1 MSTLKDKTINGIGW
15 SALERFGTLGIS
27 FLANV
32 VLARLLSPDDFGTIG
47 LLAIFI
53 LLSNTFIDGGFG
65 AALIQKKDTTNR
77 DYSTIFYW
85 NIVLAI
91 LLYAILYFSSP
102 LIASFFHTPILKKV
116 LRVQALILITNS
128 LGVVHVSIIRKEL
141 KFKLL
146 TYAYFFPMLISAIV
160 AILLAYKGWGIWSLV
175 ALQLINSLL
184 QVVFLWALNTWRPS
198 FEFDFKSFKGL
209 FSYGSFLLLSNLINT
224 FCDNFQGLLI
234 GRKFNSSLMGYYSQ
248 AKKLE
253 EVPTLTLTTITSQ
266 VTFPVFSKING
277 DKESLFS
284 AHKKSLRLLNLV
296 NTPLM
301 VLLYVIANQ
310 LFILLYSEKWIV
322 SIPYFQILCIGG
334 LANCL
339 QSVNYSVYIASGRS
353 RQMFRWNIIKR
364 MIGIL
369 LMIIGVN
376 WGIEGV
382 LYGMVVSY
390 WITYIINALLAN
402 KVTGYTL
409 LLQLKDFLPVLV
421 AAIIAAV
428 VTLAVEPL
436 LPRSLLLLA
445 IMKLF
450 IFIIL
455 YFLLCYLMKLESL
468 ELFIEVIQPYLGKL
482 KKSE

>member
-1 MSTLKDKTINGIGW
+1 MSTLKEQTISGIGW

-27 FLANV
+27 FLANL
-32 VLARLLSPDDFGTIG
+32 VLARLLSPDDFGAIG

-65 AALIQKKDTTNR
+65 AALIQKKNTTNR

-91 LLYAILYFSSP
+91 ILYVILFFCSP
-102 LIASFFHTPILKKV
+102 LIASFFHTPVLKSV

-128 LGVVHVSIIRKEL
+128 LGVVHISIIRKEL

-160 AILLAYKGWGIWSLV
+160 AVILAYKGWGIWALV
-175 ALQLINSLL
+175 SLQLFNSLL
-184 QVVFLWALNTWRPS
+184 QVILLWFLNRWRPTL
-198 FEFDFKSFKGL
+198 EFDFQSFKGL

-266 VTFPVFSKING
+266 VTFPVFAKIID
-277 DKESLFS
+277 DKEALFS
-284 AHKKSLRLLNLV
+284 AHKKCLRVLNIV

-301 VLLYVIANQ
+301 VLLFVIASQ
-310 LFILLYSEKWIV
+310 LFIILYSEKWIA

-364 MIGIL
+364 MTGIV
-369 LMIIGVN
+369 LMIVGVN

-382 LYGMVVSY
+382 LFGMVISY
-390 WITYIINALLAN
+390 WITYVINALLAN
-402 KVTGYTL
+402 KVTGYSL
-409 LLQLKDFLPVLV
+409 LLQIKDFIPVLF
-421 AAIIAAV
+421 AAILSATI
-428 VTLAVEPL
+428 TLAIEPL
-436 LPRSLLLLA
+436 LPTALLLLA
-445 IMKLF
+445 LLK
-450 IFIIL
+450 FIIFVIC
-455 YFLLCYLMKLESL
+455 YFLICYVLKLESL
-468 ELFIEVIQPYLGKL
+468 KLLVEVIRPYVGRIL
-482 KKSE
+482 KKV